1 MVNKSQKVS
10 SFVSSLARSMSIVAI
25 SIVAASACS
34 EKAKEPQAG
43 EAGAQ
48 PNANNNPAATTAAG
62 TGGTP
67 SQAPDNNTENDKTQ
81 DPQPGSV
88 ELGDDCKEDVH
99 CKSGICKELYYPGEP
114 DSTEPRPKTCA
125 ECRDDAQCIN
135 EKKGIVCTA
144 SIEEGYI
151 RCQDGSL
158 GTPCEKKEHCAGEL
172 GCFKV
177 KLGDNESFLKS
188 CSECGS
194 HIDCPTEGNRNC
206 VARDSSEAMA
216 YFNRC
221 LADGTR
227 KTGEA
232 CFPCETGD
240 RECAGGFC
248 VKVENEDPEDDFC
261 VGVCGEC
268 RVDTDCEEGFR
279 CTPAKLADF
288 DKDFEIDGHEYSRCI
303 KKG

>member
-1 MVNKSQKVS
+1 MVNKFQS
-10 SFVSSLARSMSIVAI
+10 VSSLVSSLSRSMFVVALGIVTI
-25 SIVAASACS
+25 SGCS

-43 EAGAQ
+43 EAAPQ
-48 PNANNNPAATTAAG
+48 PNNNPAATTGASSSSA
-62 TGGTP
+62 P
-67 SQAPDNNTENDKTQ
+67 SQAEDNTQ
-81 DPQPGSV
+81 DDQPEEPQPGSV
-88 ELGDDCKEDVH
+88 ELGDDCQADAH

-125 ECRDDAQCIN
+125 ECRDDAQCIA

-144 SIEEGYI
+144 SMEEGFI

-158 GTPCEKKEHCAGEL
+158 GTPCEKKEHCSGNL

-177 KLGDNESFLKS
+177 KLGDNESFMKS

-194 HIDCPTEGNRNC
+194 HSDCPAEGNRNC
-206 VARDSSEAMA
+206 VARDSSENLA

-221 LADGTR
+221 LADGAR

-248 VKVENEDPEDDFC
+248 VKVKNEDPEDTFC

-268 RVDTDCEEGFR
+268 RADTDCKEGFR

-288 DKDFEIDGHEYSRCI
+288 EKDFAIDGHEYSRCV